1 MSNLQ
6 IIEELCRICEAQNH
20 IIKAQASALEQMG
33 AAVMEDERAD
43 MSRALTALIGHD
55 ETPDEAEAEAKRIR
69 DRNRK
74 EAEALAFAAAAKY

>member
-33 AAVMEDERAD
+33 AVVMEEERAGI
-43 MSRALTALIGHD
+43 SRALTALIGHD
-55 ETPDEAEAEAKRIR
+55 EAPGIPEAAE
-69 DRNRK
+69 D
-74 EAEALAFAAAAKY
+74 